1 MKAVG
6 AAIIIL
12 LMAYLADQQFAD
24 GKFTSAATSMMA
36 QMRHSMGV

>member
-1 MKAVG
+1 MRAVG

-12 LMAYLADQQFAD
+12 LMAYLADQQFAE
-24 GKFTSAATSMMA
+24 GKFTSADERMMT

>member
-12 LMAYLADQQFAD
+12 LMAYLADQQFAE
-24 GKFTSAATSMMA
+24 GKLTSAATSMMT